1 MQMIFESGKDYG
13 RGGKVKE
20 TLPEPLE
27 LNVIDITPMFRDEG
41 HIGHLLDHFINF
53 RVKSIL

>member
-1 MQMIFESGKDYG
+1 MIFESGKDYG